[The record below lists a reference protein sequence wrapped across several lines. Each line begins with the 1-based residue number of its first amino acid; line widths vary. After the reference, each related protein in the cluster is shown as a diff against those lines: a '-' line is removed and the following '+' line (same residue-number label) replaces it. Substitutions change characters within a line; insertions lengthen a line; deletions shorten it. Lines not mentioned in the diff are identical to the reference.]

1 MAYAHEFGGAQEL
14 QTEYNQF
21 FQALRE
27 QNLASRCV
35 FLLGNHDSSLKA
47 QPSAHEFVVTEYAW
61 LFCQTFRVL
70 IHHGHCTGYERMASA
85 YGRSAEALR
94 RLRAR
99 LESDKTG
106 WLPPLGDKDWMITG
120 HFDIPVRDLP
130 RRVVGLGSWVGDLTR
145 SNRGYYALIHPEAR
159 DAPVVLRKYR
169 SKHGQ

>member
-1 MAYAHEFGGAQEL
+1 
-14 QTEYNQF
+14 
-21 FQALRE
+21 
-27 QNLASRCV
+27 
-35 FLLGNHDSSLKA
+35 
-47 QPSAHEFVVTEYAW
+47 
-61 LFCQTFRVL
+61 
-70 IHHGHCTGYERMASA
+70 MASA